1 MASTTEALI
10 HCVDEQKA
18 QRIYDFYGES
28 NQLEKTL
35 EELDELKEAVAALLK
50 LNRSYLPKNSITYK
64 GQREYMI
71 DHIAEEIADVEIM
84 TIQLRLGLNI
94 ARRTKDWA
102 TMKVD
107 RQLDRME
114 LEK

>member
-10 HCVDEQKA
+10 HCVEQKA
-18 QRIYDFYGES
+18 QKIYEHYGENS
-28 NQLEKTL
+28 QLEKTL

-50 LNRSYLPKNSITYK
+50 LNRSYLPKNSITYR

-84 TIQLRLGLNI
+84 TMQLRLGLNI
-94 ARRTKDWA
+94 ASRTKDWA
-102 TMKVD
+102 TMKLD
-107 RQLDRME
+107 RQLGRMD
-114 LEK
+114 LER